1 MQRAAGQA
9 ATERGIDGWIQADLA
24 PAARKRRFQA
34 RIDAGQ
40 GLAEA
45 VQRGRDAAH
54 EGYLVFLIC
63 SYKFLISRDLST
75 F

>member
-24 PAARKRRFQA
+24 PTARKRRFQA

-45 VQRGRDAAH
+45 VQRGRGGAH
-54 EGYLVFLIC
+54 ERLPYVL
-63 SYKFLISRDLST
+63 DL